1 MANDDNFRKNVN
13 QQNDMATIMFLLE
26 EIIRNY
32 QINLLLISFMITLIG
47 PQTRKRKRWDRLGQS
62 VVLDSI
68 PAHVR
73 HLDRLV
79 RVTDRACIDN
89 LRMDRNTFGRLCRIL
104 RDRVGLIDQKLVT
117 VEEQVSM
124 FLCVLAHHKKSRI
137 VGYNFMRSSQ
147 TVSKYIHIVLRG
159 VLTLHSIF
167 LAKPTPI
174 DESCSDRRWQWFKG
188 CLGALDGTYIH
199 VRVPIADAPRYR
211 NRKGHITTNTLAV
224 CDPQLRFTYLLPGW
238 EGSAADSR
246 ILRDAVTRPLGL
258 KVPKGCY
265 YLCDSAYANADGFLT
280 PYKGIRYH
288 LKEWGVGRQAPQT
301 PEELFNLRHTK
312 ARNVIERSFAVL
324 KMRWEAELGNE
335 TDNDDESDN
344 DNTLGGDHISCVEPT
359 AAWTK
364 KRDDLA
370 RAMWAERN
378 R

>member
-1 MANDDNFRKNVN
+1 MFDLCLHAFLGQNVN

-174 DESCSDRRWQWFKG
+174 DESCSDRRWQWFK
-188 CLGALDGTYIH
+188 
-199 VRVPIADAPRYR
+199 V
-211 NRKGHITTNTLAV
+211 K
-224 CDPQLRFTYLLPGW
+224 
-238 EGSAADSR
+238 
-246 ILRDAVTRPLGL
+246 
-258 KVPKGCY
+258 
-265 YLCDSAYANADGFLT
+265 
-280 PYKGIRYH
+280 
-288 LKEWGVGRQAPQT
+288 
-301 PEELFNLRHTK
+301 
-312 ARNVIERSFAVL
+312 
-324 KMRWEAELGNE
+324 
-335 TDNDDESDN
+335 
-344 DNTLGGDHISCVEPT
+344 
-359 AAWTK
+359 
-364 KRDDLA
+364 
-370 RAMWAERN
+370 
-378 R
+378 